1 MENNQNPE
9 NLYTAVDDKSV
20 LTLRVVKDILNK
32 LPEDQL
38 DFEMVVVEKLNTEL
52 RGIPVSNIILDT
64 QGKQLTIFNFLL
76 RNQLRVEAQ
85 AAQRTVSNT
94 TPLPEPNK
102 E

>member
-20 LTLRVVKDILNK
+20 LTLKSLKDILNK

-38 DFEMVVVEKLNTEL
+38 NFEMVVVEKLNNEL
-52 RGIPVSNIILDT
+52 RGIPVSNVILDT
-64 QGKQLTIFNFLL
+64 QGKQMTIFNFLL
-76 RNQLRVEAQ
+76 RNQLHIEAQ
-85 AAQRTVSNT
+85 ATQQATQNITAT
-94 TPLPEPNK
+94 EPNK

>member
-20 LTLRVVKDILNK
+20 LTLKMVKDLLNK

-38 DFEMVVVEKLNTEL
+38 DFELVVVEKLNTEL

-64 QGKQLTIFNFLL
+64 QGKQMTIFNFLL
-76 RNQLRVEAQ
+76 RNQLRLEAQ
-85 AAQRTVSNT
+85 AALQAQQNT
-94 TPLPEPNK
+94 NQ
-102 E
+102 